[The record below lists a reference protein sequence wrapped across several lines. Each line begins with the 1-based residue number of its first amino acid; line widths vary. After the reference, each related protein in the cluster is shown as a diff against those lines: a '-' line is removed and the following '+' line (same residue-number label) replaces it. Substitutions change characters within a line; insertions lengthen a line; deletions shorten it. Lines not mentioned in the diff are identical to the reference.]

1 MDGVY
6 PDLPPYYCAFM
17 RVNKPRLLGSE
28 YYKPG
33 ALYQKNMNEWEKA
46 VVKGPKTC
54 ETLVR
59 FIEETYACK
68 VEQVFWEETLI
79 YDTVVFDL
87 GYMEV
92 KPIEDYDEVQNKIYL
107 KREGEKRRK
116 KKALV
121 MGFYQTELEK
131 RFEEMKLH
139 GNRLVKLKVSC
150 EKGKVS
156 QIYYLMV

>member
-1 MDGVY
+1 M
-6 PDLPPYYCAFM
+6 
-17 RVNKPRLLGSE
+17 
-28 YYKPG
+28 
-33 ALYQKNMNEWEKA
+33 
-46 VVKGPKTC
+46 
-54 ETLVR
+54 
-59 FIEETYACK
+59 
-68 VEQVFWEETLI
+68 EQVFWEETLI